1 MTTEP
6 RECHCCFA
14 LHDRNASYCSACAE
28 DDCNGECVPVREP
41 SPALRTLLDLGS
53 GSFMGP
59 RNQHTDAFG
68 AYDRF
73 SDLHGESRP
82 EWDYERLREFLS
94 EHHPRWTFMQG
105 VQLDN
110 ALGDAVQASWDEAQ
124 AAFDKRADQRR
135 DAEDA
140 EYEMTRTLH
149 DEQMQKYGAA
159 PAPEED

>member
-14 LHDRNASYCSACAE
+14 LHDRNASYCYACAE

-124 AAFDKRADQRR
+124 AEFDKRADQRR

-159 PAPEED
+159 PAPERE

>member
-14 LHDRNASYCSACAE
+14 LHDRNASYCSACAG

-82 EWDYERLREFLS
+82 EWDYERLREWLN
-94 EHHPRWTFMQG
+94 EHHPRWMFLMG
-105 VQLDN
+105 DEL
-110 ALGDAVQASWDEAQ
+110 DAVLGEAMEEESADVRSTLEERAYDERQQLHEEQA
-124 AAFDKRADQRR
+124 
-135 DAEDA
+135 
-140 EYEMTRTLH
+140 
-149 DEQMQKYGAA
+149 QKHGAW
-159 PAPEED
+159 PAPERE